1 MIPFSV
7 LDLAP
12 IVEGS
17 TAQDALARA
26 RRLATHADRLGYN
39 RYWLAE
45 HHNMPGIASAAT
57 AVMIAHAGQD
67 TQKIRLGAGGI
78 MLPNHAPI
86 MVAEQF
92 GTLEAI
98 YPGRIDLG
106 LGRAPGGDQAV
117 AHALRRT
124 LVGGEDRF
132 PKEVV
137 ELQAW
142 LGEVQPGQRVQAV
155 PGGGTNIPLWILGS
169 STFGAQLAAHLGLPY
184 AFASH
189 FAPQQMERAIQI
201 YRETFQPSEQLK
213 TPHVMLGFNMIAAD
227 TDEEAHLLAS
237 SLRRTFVNLR
247 RGTPTRL
254 APPDLSFDEE
264 ILPLLDLQ
272 DVRDRSVSGLPY
284 GVQKRIELARAL
296 VAEPKLLMLDEP
308 FAGMNTGEKARMS
321 AYIAQIVSQT
331 DLTVILI
338 DHDIPSVIRE
348 VAMVDVVFVQK
359 RDGAFDL
366 FEACVDIEPIRQSRP
381 RQHR

>member
-1 MIPFSV
+1 MKPMIPFSV

-17 TAQDALARA
+17 HPRDAIARA
-26 RRLATHADRLGYN
+26 RRLATHADRLGYH

-57 AVMIAHAGQD
+57 AVMIAHAGQE
-67 TQKIRLGAGGI
+67 TERIRLGAGGI
-78 MLPNHAPI
+78 MLPNHAPL

-92 GTLEAI
+92 GTLDAI

-106 LGRAPGGDQAV
+106 LGRAPGGDQLV

-132 PKEVV
+132 PKDVV

-142 LGEVQPGQRVQAV
+142 LSDVEPGQRVQAV

-189 FAPQQMERAIQI
+189 FAPAQMKQAISI
-201 YRETFQPSEQLK
+201 YRETFKPSEQLAR
-213 TPHVMLGFNMIAAD
+213 PYVMLGFNMIAAE
-227 TDEEAHLLAS
+227 TDAEANRLAS
-237 SLRRTFVNLR
+237 SLTRTFINLR

-254 APPDLSFDEE
+254 APPDPSFDAEIQPHERTMLEQTLACSAVGSPDTVREQVEAFIAETGADELILSAHIYEE
-264 ILPLLDLQ
+264 TARLKSYEIAA
-272 DVRDRSVSGLPY
+272 DVRESLSG
-284 GVQKRIELARAL
+284 ATA
-296 VAEPKLLMLDEP
+296 AE
-308 FAGMNTGEKARMS
+308 
-321 AYIAQIVSQT
+321 
-331 DLTVILI
+331 
-338 DHDIPSVIRE
+338 
-348 VAMVDVVFVQK
+348 
-359 RDGAFDL
+359 
-366 FEACVDIEPIRQSRP
+366 
-381 RQHR
+381 